1 MKFRAITIC
10 LVLVFSSVNIWANTA
25 SSADEGGQK
34 VERTIA
40 ADPAVTVSVCVMSGN
55 ISVRGWDKN
64 EVTAR
69 SHDAAQ
75 IELRRKDAPGT
86 ASQAVKVEVFVTDKD
101 SAHMKANC
109 QSFSDL
115 ELNVPRGASVHVQT
129 RDGNIS
135 IVDVGMAF
143 AGSQNGDISVERV
156 SRAIEVGSVGG
167 SVCVKNSSGR
177 ANVSTIG
184 GGIDVANLR
193 PVDSGDVFEA
203 ASVSGDLMLDGVS
216 HALLK
221 ARTVSGNVQLS
232 GPLASRGRYGFQ
244 TLSGDVTL
252 AMPVDASFNLIAK
265 VSQDG
270 EIFSDFPLT
279 LIPDPPPTATPPMP
293 TPPAAGTAPKA
304 PVRVMPPKPP
314 SDSSTTPGAGT
325 PAPTH
330 VATPRV
336 KTVVVS
342 TPGVATYVLRRLTAV
357 CGTGDATI
365 TVASFS
371 GTLRLQKSN

>member
-10 LVLVFSSVNIWANTA
+10 LVLVFSSVNIWAGTA

-86 ASQAVKVEVFVTDKD
+86 SSQAVKVEVFVADKD
-101 SAHMKANC
+101 SAHVKANC

-115 ELNVPRGASVHVQT
+115 ELNVPRGAAVHVQT

-216 HALLK
+216 HTLLK

-252 AMPVDASFNLIAK
+252 AMPVDASFNLIAR

-279 LIPDPPPTATPPMP
+279 LIPDPPPTATPP

-314 SDSSTTPGAGT
+314 SDSSTTPGVSTT
-325 PAPTH
+325 PAPIIK
-330 VATPRV
+330 VTPRV

-342 TPGVATYVLRRLTAV
+342 TPAVAAHVLRRFTAV